1 MRKAAAEAKMPRIHP
16 RLEIL
21 RWPEGFLP
29 EVRDRA
35 VAHVLTC
42 RTCGESW
49 TGREEPSDPE
59 YDRVLDRVLASFRP
73 RFESA
78 VRELAK
84 ARELLEDL
92 LQQSP
97 ERRELL
103 VRNSRRFHNF
113 QLCGL
118 LLERSQQAVHYDPR
132 LGERLARLA
141 LILVDELDEKVYGE
155 PLLEDA
161 RARCWR
167 GIGNSLRVAGE
178 LREADAAL
186 QMARAHLRQGTGD
199 WLEKAEWL
207 AHKACLRRAQSRFA
221 EAADLFRRAMTL
233 FLWARETTRAVEAA
247 VGLALVQQYRG
258 DPEQA
263 IRLLEAAIR
272 LLDPQRDRRLLAL
285 IHFNI
290 ANNLVEVGRLRE
302 ARVFLSCHPE
312 AFDFP
317 DPLSRLRVR
326 WLEARIAAELGRLEE
341 AVRRLDAVRRGFL
354 RQGSAFDAALV
365 SLDLAEVLARQR
377 HLDAARRLA
386 WQARPIFQAMGVVR
400 ESLAAL
406 ILIAQMDSALRRS

>member
-1 MRKAAAEAKMPRIHP
+1 MPRIHP

-21 RWPEGFLP
+21 HWPEGLLP

-35 VAHVLTC
+35 VAHVLAC
-42 RTCGESW
+42 PACGESW
-49 TGREEPSDPE
+49 TGREEPSDPG
-59 YDRVLDRVLASFRP
+59 YDRALDRVLASFRP
-73 RFESA
+73 RFGA
-78 VRELAK
+78 VVRELAA

-92 LQQSP
+92 LRHSP
-97 ERRELL
+97 DRRELL

-132 LGERLARLA
+132 QGERLARLA
-141 LILVDELDEKVYGE
+141 LILVDELDEKAHGE

-178 LREADAAL
+178 LREADAAF

-199 WLEKAEWL
+199 WVEKAEWL
-207 AHKACLRRAQSRFA
+207 THKACLRRAQRRFA
-221 EAADLFRRAMTL
+221 DAASLFRRAMTL
-233 FLWARETTRAVEAA
+233 FLWTRETTRAAEAT
-247 VGLALVQQYRG
+247 VSLALLEQYRG

-272 LLDPQRDRRLLAL
+272 LLDPQRDQRLLAL
-285 IHFNI
+285 IHFNL
-290 ANNLVEVGRLRE
+290 AASLVEAGRLRE

-317 DPLSRLRVR
+317 EPLSRLRVR
-326 WLEARIAAELGRLEE
+326 WLEARIAAGLGRLEE
-341 AVRRLDAVRRGFL
+341 AVHRLDAVRRVFL
-354 RQGSAFDAALV
+354 EQGSAFHAALV
-365 SLDLAEVLARQR
+365 SLELAETLARQKR
-377 HLDAARRLA
+377 LDAARRLA
-386 WQARPIFQAMGVVR
+386 VQARPIFQALGIVR

-406 ILIAQMDSALRRS
+406 IFIVQMESALRQS